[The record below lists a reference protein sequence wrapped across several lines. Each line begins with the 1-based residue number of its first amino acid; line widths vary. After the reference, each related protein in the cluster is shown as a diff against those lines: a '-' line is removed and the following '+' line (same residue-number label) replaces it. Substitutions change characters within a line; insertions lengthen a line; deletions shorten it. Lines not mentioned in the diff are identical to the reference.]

1 MGFQV
6 PGSRFQVQGDGP
18 PLVLIPGLQG
28 RWEYQHA
35 TVDALAATFRVITF
49 SLDGFDLN
57 SYAEQVARA
66 LDHARVDSAIVC
78 GISFGGLIAVRFAAR
93 YPARCRAIVLANTPR
108 PALTLRRRHQLYM
121 KAPWILGPLF
131 LVETPFRV
139 RRELQA
145 AVAEPRARRR
155 FSLDALRTFFRA
167 PVSIRRMAERA
178 RLVVSDAVVEDCAHI
193 TMPTLLLTGE
203 AHLDFVVPVEGVA
216 EYQRL
221 IPHARRVV
229 LPSTGHL
236 GSMTRPQEF
245 AALIRTFVDGVRHAA

>member
-1 MGFQV
+1 
-6 PGSRFQVQGDGP
+6 
-18 PLVLIPGLQG
+18 VLIPGLQG

-49 SLDGFDLN
+49 SLDGTDLD
-57 SYAEQVARA
+57 SYADQVARA
-66 LDHARVDSAIVC
+66 LDHARVESAIVC
-78 GISFGGLIAVRFAAR
+78 GISFGGLIGVRFASR
-93 YPARCRAIVLANTPR
+93 HPSRCRALVLASTPK

-139 RRELQA
+139 RRELRA

-155 FSLDALRTFFRA
+155 FSLNALRTFLRA
-167 PVSIRRMAERA
+167 PVSIRRMAARA
-178 RLVVSDAVVEDCAHI
+178 RLVMSDGVAADCASV
-193 TMPTLLLTGE
+193 TVPTLLLTGE
-203 AHLDFVVPVEGVA
+203 AHLDFVVPVEGAA

-229 LPSTGHL
+229 LASTGHL
-236 GSMTRPQEF
+236 GSMTRPHEF
-245 AALIRTFVDGVRHAA
+245 AALIRTFVEGLRHAA